1 MKNSCVTCFQYPI
14 SLCFYIQPPCNNSKF
29 KITELHMYQQDMV
42 SNDISSCILIITIYT
57 QKVTILY
64 YNIYIYIYIYV
75 IYIYYIYIYIF
86 FFFLQTISKINMR
99 CSFLFNVLN
108 LCFSTTMKKT
118 ISVDVQMKVKKMNRE
133 KYLLNSH

>member
-14 SLCFYIQPPCNNSKF
+14 SLCFYLQPPCNNSKF
-29 KITELHMYQQDMV
+29 EITELHMYQQDMV

-64 YNIYIYIYIYV
+64 YNIYIYIYIY
-75 IYIYYIYIYIF
+75 
-86 FFFLQTISKINMR
+86 FLQTISKINMR

>member
-1 MKNSCVTCFQYPI
+1 M
-14 SLCFYIQPPCNNSKF
+14 LYIY
-29 KITELHMYQQDMV
+29 I
-42 SNDISSCILIITIYT
+42 
-57 QKVTILY
+57 
-64 YNIYIYIYIYV
+64 IYIYIYIY
-75 IYIYYIYIYIF
+75 F

-118 ISVDVQMKVKKMNRE
+118 ISVDVQMKVKKLNRE

>member
-64 YNIYIYIYIYV
+64 YNIYIYIYIY
-75 IYIYYIYIYIF
+75 IF

-118 ISVDVQMKVKKMNRE
+118 ISVDVQMKMKKMNRE